1 MLTISQSLLTP
12 QSILQREELEKP
24 YLIFPEDFKSFDDL
38 LKVRE
43 LIRDLRLVP
52 IKSDEMQKY
61 YHSFDKNYLLETI
74 KFEDSNL
81 LFLKNQFPYLLPSD
95 VQQYIVWIK
104 QGTSQKEVIQFIDTK
119 CIELFE
125 NDNSFQP
132 ILFERPFT
140 AKTKLVKPSF
150 PFIRHI
156 HFWFK
161 KL

>member
-61 YHSFDKNYLLETI
+61 YH
-74 KFEDSNL
+74 
-81 LFLKNQFPYLLPSD
+81 
-95 VQQYIVWIK
+95 
-104 QGTSQKEVIQFIDTK
+104 
-119 CIELFE
+119 
-125 NDNSFQP
+125 
-132 ILFERPFT
+132 
-140 AKTKLVKPSF
+140 
-150 PFIRHI
+150 
-156 HFWFK
+156 
-161 KL
+161 